1 MDDAYVRYLTSHS
14 QGRLATIGPDSGP
27 QNKPVGY
34 RYNAGLETI
43 DIGGFNNERSAKY
56 RNVGRDP
63 NVAFVIDDAIGEGA
77 ENMRFLEI
85 RGRAEQ
91 AGELIRIH
99 PRRLVSWN
107 VDPSRPGLHTS
118 DVRAG
123 TASQP
128 PVSQPPVSQ
137 PPVSQPPVS
146 EPSGQPTRP
155 GRPALDLG
163 DGATLEA
170 EHAAQA
176 LAAELQAGFEAK
188 DADVSNRHFAA
199 DIAWGSPFGATVHG
213 YDDLH
218 AIHVWLKKQDRGGTR
233 SRFEVVTVLAPAP
246 GVAVAQIRRTAL
258 DDQGRAVEPSG
269 DLTKAFSE
277 MALYVLVRR
286 GGTWWLAAGQNTPVL
301 PPPDRG

>member
-1 MDDAYVRYLTSHS
+1 MEDAYVRYLTSHS
-14 QGRLATIGPDSGP
+14 QGRLATVGPDSGP

-34 RYNAGLETI
+34 RYNADLDTI
-43 DIGGFNNERSAKY
+43 DIGGFHNERSAKY

-63 NVAFVIDDAIGEGA
+63 KVSFVIDDAIGAGA

-107 VDPSRPGLHTS
+107 VDPSRPGLHTT
-118 DVRAG
+118 DVAPDAG
-123 TASQP
+123 ADTAP
-128 PVSQPPVSQ
+128 
-137 PPVSQPPVS
+137 
-146 EPSGQPTRP
+146 RP
-155 GRPALDLG
+155 DQRGRPALEFG
-163 DGATLEA
+163 DGATYEA
-170 EHAAQA
+170 RAAAEA
-176 LAAELQAGFEAK
+176 LAAELQAGFDAK

-199 DIAWGSPFGATVHG
+199 DIMWGSPFGATVHG

-218 AIHVWLKKQDRGGTR
+218 AIHLFLKKIDRGGHA
-233 SRFEVVTVLAPAP
+233 SRFDVVSVLAPAP

-258 DDQGRAVEPSG
+258 DDHGNPVEPSS

-277 MALYVLVRR
+277 MAMYVLVRR
-286 GGTWWLAAGQNTPVL
+286 GDTWWLAAGQNTPVL

>member
-1 MDDAYVRYLTSHS
+1 MDDAYVRYLTSHG
-14 QGRLATIGPDSGP
+14 QGRLATIGPDRGP

-34 RYNAGLETI
+34 RYNADLGTI
-43 DIGGFNNERSAKY
+43 DIGGYGMERSAKY

-107 VDPSRPGLHTS
+107 VDPGRPGLHTS
-118 DVRAG
+118 DVDAG
-123 TASQP
+123 TAGKPGGPRS
-128 PVSQPPVSQ
+128 
-137 PPVSQPPVS
+137 
-146 EPSGQPTRP
+146 SGEAA
-155 GRPALDLG
+155 RPALDLG
-163 DGATLEA
+163 DGATFEA
-170 EHAAQA
+170 QQAAEA
-176 LAAELQAGFEAK
+176 LAAELQAGFEAN

-199 DIAWGSPFGATVHG
+199 DIVWGSPFGATVGG
-213 YDDLH
+213 YDELH
-218 AIHVWLKKQDRGGTR
+218 AIHVWLKKIQRGGER
-233 SRFEVVTVLAPAP
+233 SRFEVVSVLAPAP

-258 DDQGRAVEPSG
+258 DDDGQPVRPSA
-269 DLTKAFSE
+269 DLTKSFSE